1 MKFHALCEGS
11 RLKKE
16 AQFFKIDE
24 QNITELCAMDISDLT
39 AWDFRQSFI

>member
-1 MKFHALCEGS
+1 MDEIPCPVCEGS

-24 QNITELCAMDISDLT
+24 QNITDYVQWIFLT
-39 AWDFRQSFI
+39 